1 MEAPIK
7 NYIVNFKTPPKGLA
21 LRKDQ
26 NAKQAQLA
34 ETNKLTKLSKLYLF
48 TRS

>member
-7 NYIVNFKTPPKGLA
+7 NYIENFKTPPKGLA

-34 ETNKLTKLSKLYLF
+34 ETKLTKLSKLYLF